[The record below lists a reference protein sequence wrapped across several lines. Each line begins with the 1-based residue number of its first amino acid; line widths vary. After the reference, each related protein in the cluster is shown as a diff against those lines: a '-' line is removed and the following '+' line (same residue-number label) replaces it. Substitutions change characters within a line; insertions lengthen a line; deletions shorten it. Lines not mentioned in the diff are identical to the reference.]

1 MNMLDYAML
10 GVLGISA
17 LAGLRRGLVAEALI
31 LAGWLVSFVLAR
43 SLAGAVGQ
51 WLPLA
56 LPGDQA
62 RWLLGFVAVMAAG
75 WLGFFLLRQALA
87 GVLRVTGLSGV
98 DRVLGL
104 AFGLARGGLLLT
116 LAVLLASL
124 TELPKHPAWQASAL
138 ARPFEQF
145 ALAARA
151 WLPADMAARV
161 RFAPGEAQALPGALA
176 APEQS
181 GAVQP
186 VMPANPPT
194 MAGQGSTHR

>member
-43 SLAGAVGQ
+43 SLAGPVGQ

-98 DRVLGL
+98 DRVFGL
-104 AFGLARGGLLLT
+104 AFGLAAVVAACEGDSAPPVQRAALAGLLAGLAGT
-116 LAVLLASL
+116 VRKELLLLLPALGMFLIWRRCPGRALSAWTGAAVLPVQKPSL
-124 TELPKHPAWQASAL
+124 PI
-138 ARPFEQF
+138 R
-145 ALAARA
+145 
-151 WLPADMAARV
+151 
-161 RFAPGEAQALPGALA
+161 
-176 APEQS
+176 
-181 GAVQP
+181 
-186 VMPANPPT
+186 
-194 MAGQGSTHR
+194 